1 VFHKYNGGQWSLG
14 RDILR
19 DMEVSSIDKPRA
31 VPVSEKKE
39 VPPSREEPR
48 VVERVPNSRTP
59 HRVDRLV

>member
-31 VPVSEKKE
+31 VPVPVKKE
-39 VPPSREEPR
+39 VPPPKEPPR
-48 VVERVPNSRTP
+48 AVDPVPKSETS
-59 HRVDRLV
+59 HRVDKLV